1 MRVAAGKNEWWL
13 QQKGDAITYGISREV
28 SGFLLQELA
37 RASGHCDAQVA
48 ELFRQGSTGST
59 CQAPP
64 LPLPLHVT
72 GAPMLGQLDCSG
84 VGTALEVDAPKDEQ
98 ALKKTCAQNNEAL
111 LRQLREVGCCTAIAC
126 HHRAVWAG

>member
-1 MRVAAGKNEWWL
+1 MLKLQICSDKAAGVAAVTPACL
-13 QQKGDAITYGISREV
+13 VFAY
-28 SGFLLQELA
+28 
-37 RASGHCDAQVA
+37 
-48 ELFRQGSTGST
+48 
-59 CQAPP
+59 
-64 LPLPLHVT
+64 T

-98 ALKKTCAQNNEAL
+98 ALKKTRARNNEVL